1 MTNSLAERFFDIDL
15 CVAAAGPPST
25 AVDMAP
31 ENWRTGSQNVQPLGE
46 FVGKELQ
53 GDVATELEILPF
65 VHDAHAPATD
75 LADDSVMGNRLT
87 NGLGRCGHLRK
98 S

>member
-1 MTNSLAERFFDIDL
+1 
-15 CVAAAGPPST
+15 
-25 AVDMAP
+25 
-31 ENWRTGSQNVQPLGE
+31 
-46 FVGKELQ
+46 
-53 GDVATELEILPF
+53 VATELEVLRL
-65 VHDAHAPATD
+65 VHDAHAPAAD